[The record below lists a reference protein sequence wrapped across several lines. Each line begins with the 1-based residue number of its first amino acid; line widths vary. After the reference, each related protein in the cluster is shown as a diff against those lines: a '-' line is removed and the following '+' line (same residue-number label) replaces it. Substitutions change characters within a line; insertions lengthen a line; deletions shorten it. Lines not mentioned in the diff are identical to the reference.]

1 VRRIIDNTEYALKK
15 VKLSSLD
22 LKEKESA
29 LNEIRILAS
38 IQSQFIIS
46 YKDAFLDETSN
57 TLCIVME
64 IATDGDLLNKINRA
78 KKLTQQIPEIEIWKA
93 FKDMTLGIIH
103 ISQN

>member
-1 VRRIIDNTEYALKK
+1 VKRIIDNTEYALKK

-22 LKEKESA
+22 HKEKESA

-46 YKDAFLDETSN
+46 YKDAFLDESSN

-64 IATDGDLLNKINRA
+64 IATDGDLLNKINKA
-78 KKLTQQIPEIEIWKA
+78 KK
-93 FKDMTLGIIH
+93 
-103 ISQN
+103 